1 MQNDKLPQFTS
12 IFPQQNHYKTRN
24 VQIPGIKGQV
34 PGWPKLSFLQ
44 IKVMKLKEQEH
55 NSGKNE
61 ERVMDMDGGAGLV
74 SIKQSYFLN
83 TAQKGSIL
91 GPLCKRENK

>member
-1 MQNDKLPQFTS
+1 
-12 IFPQQNHYKTRN
+12 
-24 VQIPGIKGQV
+24 
-34 PGWPKLSFLQ
+34 
-44 IKVMKLKEQEH
+44 MKLKEQEH

-83 TAQKGSIL
+83 MAQKGSIL
-91 GPLCKRENK
+91 GPLYKRENK